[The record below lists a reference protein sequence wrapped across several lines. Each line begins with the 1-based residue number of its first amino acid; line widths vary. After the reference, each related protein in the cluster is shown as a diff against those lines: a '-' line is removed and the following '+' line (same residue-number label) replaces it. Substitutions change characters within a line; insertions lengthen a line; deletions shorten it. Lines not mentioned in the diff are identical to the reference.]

1 MFTYVIEE
9 GSNRGYIIIIY
20 EGERKNKTEGL
31 LYFTNENDL
40 SEALKIY
47 EKSAILVAYPKKELL
62 IEGKRLSKKL
72 NIEFLHS

>member
-9 GSNRGYIIIIY
+9 DSNRGYIIIY

-47 EKSAILVAYPKKELL
+47 EKSAVLVAYPKKRITDRRE
-62 IEGKRLSKKL
+62 KT
-72 NIEFLHS
+72 F